1 MSKELITEFRREL
14 VRGISKMDDD
24 TFYTKGEIEK
34 FINKSYGRAK
44 DRAITEEDITTDVE

>member
-1 MSKELITEFRREL
+1 MNKELITEFRREL

-44 DRAITEEDITTDVE
+44 DRAITEEDITEDV